1 MTRTVEWSFD
11 TLPPSCKGLLRKAS
25 PNSLRAMLRV
35 ISWDRQP
42 RVCVVQDGHFLW
54 FDEQTASE
62 KKGQAKGC
70 INFLMHKASVRRD
83 ERNPA
88 AFIISPAEPQGWHDP
103 SSFTGNA
110 FRSFFFDASES
121 EVACAHWVSTIAE
134 NIRFANLA
142 AEQLGAEL
150 LVENLKALAAK
161 CSILQPKNSLNQCHP
176 PKMSAIAGASLRLFR
191 QVRVFKPSWDDLE

>member
-1 MTRTVEWSFD
+1 
-11 TLPPSCKGLLRKAS
+11 
-25 PNSLRAMLRV
+25 
-35 ISWDRQP
+35 
-42 RVCVVQDGHFLW
+42 VVQDGHFLW

-103 SSFTGNA
+103 
-110 FRSFFFDASES
+110 ASES

-150 LVENLKALAAK
+150 
-161 CSILQPKNSLNQCHP
+161 
-176 PKMSAIAGASLRLFR
+176 FR